1 MKIKL
6 INIGKIIVALLILIM
21 IGSGFI
27 EKASK
32 AYFYLMYFGTA
43 LAILG
48 LFIVLKLLIKPRKK
62 K

>member
-21 IGSGFI
+21 IGSRFI
-27 EKASK
+27 EKTSNI
-32 AYFYLMYFGTA
+32 YIYLMYFETA